1 MHFCFM
7 YLWPFTLL
15 VHTRVLLMKQA
26 AVFELFEI
34 IEQMYGSATH
44 QLRARHPS
52 CAV

>member
-1 MHFCFM
+1 MHFCLM

-15 VHTRVLLMKQA
+15 VHTWVLLMKQA
-26 AVFELFEI
+26 AVFELFEV

-44 QLRARHPS
+44 QLSARHPS